1 KRAAASRVSRNKK
14 AYWRKGTDVG
24 DVEEGIAKANF
35 DKQNGQASV
44 AQRADDELFVVDRE
58 AREDAPDPME
68 NLTHKKKGILERI
81 MKRVDEPIPEPKAAS
96 KKPTIPKAKK
106 TIIKRK
112 EPKKIEAAKID
123 IWTTDLEAKV
133 DLNDPD
139 GARIYKETLKLTRV
153 KQPRTVTDKPSLLR
167 AVALPDA
174 GASYNP
180 DVDDYSEFV
189 TRLVEDEKKVLKK
202 DEKERRRKEL
212 APGQKMCTAEEY
224 RREMMEGLGVL
235 EEEKKEGAEEEEE
248 PVAAAPAADED
259 VSMEEAAEGGKK
271 GGKKQKK
278 EDRLENEKAAPKT
291 KKQRRKERE
300 VQLAERKKSSM
311 KQVKELEQS
320 VFKVKKLAREVR
332 EEEEAR
338 ESALKI
344 KTEHR
349 AIAKATRRKR
359 HGKGTFEDNMEEFL
373 LAEELP
379 SSMRQI
385 NPQGCIV
392 SERFKSYQKRNM
404 IPVPL
409 EEKQWKKKGRLR
421 FKIKEERQSKE
432 IKLGTKLRA

>member
-1 KRAAASRVSRNKK
+1 MGKTTKK
-14 AYWRKGTDVG
+14 NNWRKGTKVG
-24 DVEEGIAKANF
+24 DVEEVLAKSNF
-35 DKQNGQASV
+35 DQQAGQATVS
-44 AQRADDELFVVDRE
+44 ARSNDELFVVDRE
-58 AREDAPDPME
+58 AREELPDPME
-68 NLTHKKKGILERI
+68 NLTHKKKAILERI
-81 MKRVDEPIPEPKAAS
+81 MKRVDEPIPEPKAAA

-112 EPKKIEAAKID
+112 EPKKAEAAKMD
-123 IWTTDLEAKV
+123 LWTTDLEPKI
-133 DLNDPD
+133 DLNDAD

-153 KQPRTVTDKPSLLR
+153 KQPRTVLAKPSLLR

-189 TRLVEDEKKVLKK
+189 SRLVEDEKRVIKK

-212 APGQKMCTAEEY
+212 KPGQKMITAEEY
-224 RREMMEGLGVL
+224 RREMLEGLGVL
-235 EEEKKEGAEEEEE
+235 EEEKKDAEEE
-248 PVAAAPAADED
+248 PVTAAPAAAAVDEP
-259 VSMEEAAEGGKK
+259 MEEAAEAGKK
-271 GGKKQKK
+271 LKKANKAGEK
-278 EDRLENEKAAPKT
+278 LENEKALPKT

-300 VQLAERKKSSM
+300 QELASRKKSKM
-311 KQVKELEQS
+311 QTQKELEQS

-332 EEEEAR
+332 EEESAR
-338 ESALKI
+338 EAALKI
-344 KTEHR
+344 KREHR

-409 EEKQWKKKGRLR
+409 EEAQWKKKGRLR
-421 FKIKEERQSKE
+421 YKIKEERQSKE
-432 IKLGTKLRA
+432 IQLGTKLRQ

>member
-1 KRAAASRVSRNKK
+1 LAYSMGKRAAASRVSRNKK
-14 AYWRKGTDVG
+14 KYWRKGTDVG
-24 DVEEGIAKANF
+24 DVEEGLAKANF
-35 DKQNGQASV
+35 DKQNGEATV
-44 AQRADDELFVVDRE
+44 AHRTDDELFVVDRE
-58 AREDAPDPME
+58 AREDVPDPME
-68 NLTHKKKGILERI
+68 NLTLKKKGMLERI
-81 MKRVDEPIPEPKAAS
+81 MKRVDEPIPEPKVAA

-112 EPKKIEAAKID
+112 EPKKIEAAKMD
-123 IWTTDLEAKV
+123 LWTTDLEAKV

-153 KQPRTVTDKPSLLR
+153 KQPRTVLEKPSLLR
-167 AVALPDA
+167 AVAIPDA

-189 TRLVEDEKKVLKK
+189 SRLVEDEKKVLMK
-202 DEKERRRKEL
+202 DEKARRRKEL
-212 APGQKMCTAEEY
+212 APGEKMCTAEEY

-235 EEEKKEGAEEEEE
+235 DEEKKEEAEDAQDE
-248 PVAAAPAADED
+248 VFAAAPSAVVEDET
-259 VSMEEAAEGGKK
+259 MEEGEGKK
-271 GGKKQKK
+271 EKKG
-278 EDRLENEKAAPKT
+278 LMNEKALPKT

-300 VQLAERKKSSM
+300 IELAERKKS
-311 KQVKELEQS
+311 KVQTQKELEQS
-320 VFKVKKLAREVR
+320 VFKVKKLVREVR

-338 ESALKI
+338 EAALKI
-344 KTEHR
+344 KREHR

-359 HGKGTFEDNMEEFL
+359 HGKGEFEDNMEEFL
-373 LAEELP
+373 MAEELP

-421 FKIKEERQSKE
+421 YKIKEERQSKE
-432 IKLGTKLRA
+432 IKIGTKLRA